1 MKILYLHQYFTTPS
15 YYGGVRSYEFAKR
28 LVQKGN
34 AVDLVTSTAF
44 YPVEKKAWWHLLSKE
59 EIDGVRLHIIHV
71 SYSNEMSFLRRALSF
86 LLFILIA
93 SFYVLAIKKRD
104 VLLASSTPLTI
115 AVPALVYCFFKRVPL
130 VFEVRD
136 LWPDV
141 PVAMNIIRN
150 KYIIRLLFLFE
161 AKVYAYST
169 KVIALS
175 SGIAEGIITK
185 GVAPEKVV
193 VVPNACDMAAFA
205 CKYEQPG
212 IITRLKTE
220 NGTKVCVYAGTFGYV
235 NGLGYILDIAA
246 ALEAGARIKFLL
258 IGEGAEKGHLQRRIK
273 EEHLEDRVF
282 ILDSMSKKQVIA
294 YIQHADACFST
305 VKNIPALYNNSANKF
320 FDALAAGKPIIINH
334 LGWQAKVI
342 EDNKLGLVL
351 TQDVRASAER
361 LRCYLANERIS
372 SKLIHEYAMNH
383 YSRDVLFERFY
394 NEAIIKSAS
403 L

>member
-59 EIDGVRLHIIHV
+59 EIDGVHLHIIHV

-86 LLFILIA
+86 LLFILVSSLYI
-93 SFYVLAIKKRD
+93 LAIKKRD

-115 AVPALVYCFFKRVPL
+115 AVPALVYCFVKRVPL

-141 PVAMNIIRN
+141 PVAMNIIKN
-150 KYIIRLLFLFE
+150 KYIIKLLFLFE
-161 AKVYAYST
+161 EKVYAYST
-169 KVIALS
+169 KIIALS
-175 SGIAEGIITK
+175 SGIAEEIIKK
-185 GVAPEKVV
+185 GVVPEKLI
-193 VVPNACDMAAFA
+193 VVPNACDISAFA
-205 CKYEQPG
+205 CEYEQPG
-212 IITRLKTE
+212 VIKKLKAE
-220 NGTKVCVYAGTFGYV
+220 NGAKVCVYAGTFGYV
-235 NGLGYILDIAA
+235 NGLDYILDIAA
-246 ALEAGARIKFLL
+246 VQEGNNNIKFLL
-258 IGEGAEKGHLQRRIK
+258 IGAGAEKRRLERRII
-273 EEHLEDRVF
+273 EECLDDRVF
-282 ILDSMSKKQVIA
+282 ILDSMSKEQVIA

-342 EDNKLGLVL
+342 EENKLGLVL
-351 TQDVRASAER
+351 NQDIRTSAER
-361 LRCYLANERIS
+361 LKGYLANECVS
-372 SKLIHEYAMNH
+372 SKVIHDYAMNH

-394 NEAIIKSAS
+394 NEAIIKSVS